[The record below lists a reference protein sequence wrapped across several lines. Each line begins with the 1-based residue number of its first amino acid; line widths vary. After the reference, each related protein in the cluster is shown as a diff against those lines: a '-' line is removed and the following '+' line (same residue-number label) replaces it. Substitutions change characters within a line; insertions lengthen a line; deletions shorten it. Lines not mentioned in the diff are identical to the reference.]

1 MILTFI
7 QNLNTVSEAVLKKSK
22 LFNENQNY
30 SALVNKGFWI

>member
-7 QNLNTVSEAVLKKSK
+7 QNLNKVGQAVLKKSK

-30 SALVNKGFWI
+30 STLVNKGFCI